1 MTPQQ
6 TTAYRRPCRRAEE
19 TAHPR
24 FRPQRVDRG
33 YLMLGVK
40 VTLNVGSE

>member
-24 FRPQRVDRG
+24 YGPRRVDRG
-33 YLMLGVK
+33 YLMLATKLTVNMGR
-40 VTLNVGSE
+40 E